1 VIIGVLAAGAW
12 LVLNRRRLE
21 SLVALA
27 LGGGAGAAVVG
38 IALTLHGVTDDN
50 QPHSVR
56 VHDGWLF
63 LLALVVGGGAVGA
76 TARVLQRL
84 DLAPAARRRATFFL
98 MGLIMLACAAAIVAV
113 ALHRGSNNASPAGTH
128 CVQSVSR
135 FSCGSSDER
144 LDWWKEAWQSFEDKP
159 LEGTGA
165 ASFELAHRL
174 RRVEFT
180 RPVTEPHNFAV
191 QLLGETGIVGFL
203 LFVGAVGFGVLAV
216 RRRLRDDAA
225 VALAICALAYLA
237 HILIDVGYDFV
248 AVSAPFFTLLGVLLA
263 PSSAPVARRERVWAL
278 GALLL
283 AATAVLSLAAPYVA
297 QRKVDE
303 AVATGDP
310 ALAAQ
315 AHSWNPVSVEPL
327 LTEAVLEES
336 QGHKLKALQ
345 LYREAVDTQPDNP
358 DAWVE
363 LGQFELDVRKDP
375 CAAYLSLE
383 KAYELDRYN
392 PVISKKGGPLDVAR
406 AKVNAGACG

>member
-1 VIIGVLAAGAW
+1 
-12 LVLNRRRLE
+12 
-21 SLVALA
+21 
-27 LGGGAGAAVVG
+27 
-38 IALTLHGVTDDN
+38 
-50 QPHSVR
+50 
-56 VHDGWLF
+56 
-63 LLALVVGGGAVGA
+63 
-76 TARVLQRL
+76 
-84 DLAPAARRRATFFL
+84 
-98 MGLIMLACAAAIVAV
+98 M
-113 ALHRGSNNASPAGTH
+113 
-128 CVQSVSR
+128 
-135 FSCGSSDER
+135 
-144 LDWWKEAWQSFEDKP
+144 
-159 LEGTGA
+159 
-165 ASFELAHRL
+165 
-174 RRVEFT
+174 
-180 RPVTEPHNFAV
+180 
-191 QLLGETGIVGFL
+191 
-203 LFVGAVGFGVLAV
+203 
-216 RRRLRDDAA
+216 
-225 VALAICALAYLA
+225 
-237 HILIDVGYDFV
+237 
-248 AVSAPFFTLLGVLLA
+248 
-263 PSSAPVARRERVWAL
+263 ARRERVWAL